1 MLAVARG
8 HEVINLDALTYA
20 ACLEN
25 VASVSASP
33 LYSFEQAD
41 IRDLPALEAIFHKHQ
56 PDAVM
61 HLAAESHVDRSI
73 AQPVPFIEN
82 NVALVLN
89 MLEYAR
95 KVKPRAF
102 IQVSTD
108 EVYGSAP
115 PDYSNLEWDSIMPS
129 NPYAAS
135 KAAQEA
141 IAISYWRTYGVPV
154 VITNTMNNFGENQNK
169 EKFIPLVV
177 EKILTGEPLSVHGTF
192 KGEKFVSGSRVWL
205 HAENHAHALVH
216 IVNNCRIHS
225 FADGDHFPLRLHVS
239 GEEDLTNLEI
249 VKRASKIL
257 GLSAN
262 LVLEDYHGSR
272 PGHDL
277 RYSLDGSTLRHEH
290 EWVPPRS
297 FEDSFEATV
306 LSLAKSHWDSQ

>member
-1 MLAVARG
+1 MVIGLG
-8 HEVINLDALTYA
+8 NPEVIF
-20 ACLEN
+20 N
-25 VASVSASP
+25 VASG
-33 LYSFEQAD
+33 
-41 IRDLPALEAIFHKHQ
+41 
-56 PDAVM
+56 
-61 HLAAESHVDRSI
+61 SHVDRSI